1 MSPPC
6 TLVLFRFGPVPAA
19 LSTRQTSAVLTYSQK
34 TYISGNSGNPLLK
47 EPFPWW
53 KYRREAPWSVGK
65 VRQTNQSIGGFR
77 RLDSSKDRHL
87 HGLSG
92 QGTHQID
99 VTRNRA
105 HGESIDAVSV
115 QRWCE
120 PGEWPWHSRCGPYRQ
135 SWSEGFWKIVRW

>member
-1 MSPPC
+1 M
-6 TLVLFRFGPVPAA
+6 
-19 LSTRQTSAVLTYSQK
+19 
-34 TYISGNSGNPLLK
+34 
-47 EPFPWW
+47 
-53 KYRREAPWSVGK
+53 GK

-115 QRWCE
+115 SGGVNRANGPGIAVVGHTSNLGQR
-120 PGEWPWHSRCGPYRQ
+120 
-135 SWSEGFWKIVRW
+135 GFGKLCVGDDNA